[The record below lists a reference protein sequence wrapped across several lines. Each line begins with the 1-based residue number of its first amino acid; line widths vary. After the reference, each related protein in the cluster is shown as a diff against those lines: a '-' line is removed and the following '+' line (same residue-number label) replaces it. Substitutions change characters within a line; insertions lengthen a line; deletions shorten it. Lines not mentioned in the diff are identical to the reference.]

1 MLDVTLSGSL
11 YAHLIYTKR
20 RGGHKDSLQVKIY
33 CQLIATGRWKESQV
47 SNLCNPWYTDN
58 FPVEGLTSQ
67 NIWVE
72 NNFVL
77 IGCRKCE
84 GWQIWTKQIT
94 FIGWGF
100 LLPCLVRGK
109 WPCSFWNSALFL
121 LFVYL
126 FYLFFCPIAGSFLMR
141 SRMSMFLYLD
151 EKGGKE
157 PFRIAG
163 GVELCKQH
171 IVWKNKFS
179 IKQK

>member
-11 YAHLIYTKR
+11 YAHLIYTKK

-84 GWQIWTKQIT
+84 G
-94 FIGWGF
+94 
-100 LLPCLVRGK
+100 
-109 WPCSFWNSALFL
+109 
-121 LFVYL
+121 
-126 FYLFFCPIAGSFLMR
+126 
-141 SRMSMFLYLD
+141 
-151 EKGGKE
+151 
-157 PFRIAG
+157 
-163 GVELCKQH
+163 
-171 IVWKNKFS
+171 
-179 IKQK
+179 